1 MGLTAYQTKQNKRLP
16 NLKIQQQKHHQMKQQ
31 KIEKNGQHI
40 TELLNNFKRPNIHI
54 TGFSKE
60 EEKKE
65 EEGVQKNI
73 LRK

>member
-1 MGLTAYQTKQNKRLP
+1 
-16 NLKIQQQKHHQMKQQ
+16 MKQQ